1 MTIRDTIQQQGYAIV
16 EDLFDAEM
24 IQTIVDDYHNLLND
38 LAPKLYADGRLSS
51 DYSNLPFNQR
61 LTAILNESKE
71 NLYRHFDIALPNE
84 GVTLETPFHL
94 SPVIFDMLR
103 HPKLLDYV
111 ESVIGGEILASPI
124 QHVRIKPPQ
133 NLVSEHPN
141 TLVQNTAWHQDQGVV
156 RPDADESEILTVWIA
171 ITDATLENGC
181 LQVVPYSHL
190 GGITQHC
197 TYDTLTIPTQLLS
210 GEPKPLPV
218 KSGSA
223 IFMHS
228 LTQHAS
234 LPNVSDTIRWSF
246 DLRYQ
251 LIDKPTGREE
261 MPSLIVR
268 SRNSPERVQT
278 DYDAWYAQ
286 WLEAR
291 QQIASLA
298 ENRPKKHR
306 WDGDAEVCA

>member
-1 MTIRDTIQQQGYAIV
+1 MKDIRTEIKDKGYAIV
-16 EDLFDAEM
+16 ENLLDADM
-24 IQTIVDDYHNLLND
+24 IQALVDDYHQLLD
-38 LAPKLYADGRLSS
+38 TLAPQLYDDGRISS
-51 DYSNLPFNQR
+51 DYSHLPFEQR

-103 HPKLLDYV
+103 NLTLLDYV
-111 ESVIGGEILASPI
+111 ESVIGSEIMASPI

-133 NLVSEHPN
+133 NLVTEHPN

-156 RPDADESEILTVWIA
+156 RPEADESDILTVWIA
-171 ITDATLENGC
+171 ITDATIENGC
-181 LQVVPYSHL
+181 LQVIPYSHL
-190 GGITQHC
+190 DGITQHC
-197 TYDTLTIPTQLLS
+197 TYDTLTIPTALLG

-218 KSGSA
+218 KSGTA
-223 IFMHS
+223 IFMNS
-228 LTQHAS
+228 LTKHAS
-234 LPNVSDTIRWSF
+234 LPNISDTIRWSF

-261 MPSLIVR
+261 LPELIVR
-268 SRNSPERVQT
+268 SRQQPERVET
-278 DYDAWYAQ
+278 DFDAWYNR
-286 WLEAR
+286 WLSAR
-291 QQIASLA
+291 ASIASMT
-298 ENRPKKHR
+298 ERPKKHR